1 MYFTNI
7 KLFKKIIGAICTYTH
22 TNISSTV
29 KYCLNVGSISSHIL
43 QRNGELNNF
52 STYLFTHL
60 SICIYLNLFI
70 CMYVCVYKHVCMN
83 IMCMCVCMYVS
94 MYVCMYV
101 CIYVCMYVLSKRDT
115 ISGG

>member
-7 KLFKKIIGAICTYTH
+7 KLFKKIISAICTYTH

-29 KYCLNVGSISSHIL
+29 KYCLNVGSISPHIL

-70 CMYVCVYKHVCMN
+70 CMYVCVYKHVCMYEHN
-83 IMCMCVCMYVS
+83 V
-94 MYVCMYV
+94 YVCMYV
-101 CIYVCMYVLSKRDT
+101 CKYVCMYVCMYLCMYVCIEQERYY
-115 ISGG
+115 